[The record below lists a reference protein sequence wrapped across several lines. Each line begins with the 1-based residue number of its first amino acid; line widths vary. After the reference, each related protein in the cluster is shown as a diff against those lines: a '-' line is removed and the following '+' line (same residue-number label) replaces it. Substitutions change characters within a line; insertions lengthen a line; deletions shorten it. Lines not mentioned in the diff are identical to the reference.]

1 MSVEKVKCITRKPK
15 EGKIFITSAC
25 NNVRPLTY
33 HKWEFMQNSNDY
45 HEKELELM
53 RGINGGGLVLNDSC
67 YNWNYA
73 KLKTRDYMQ
82 EKYGKDYDLYD
93 LSTMEYTSYC
103 LGEQISS
110 AYIPITQ
117 AEIESGNYEYILE
130 WKSKDNKSKV
140 YYRAEEYNSE
150 QTRVMEVL
158 EEYYNVF
165 IGYLEEK
172 HDGKYYLYSKNYG
185 NITPKGTQG
194 SFYYNVSEENIK
206 IYDNYKQAYCM
217 KETLGKDVEVKA
229 VPRREYKPT
238 NEQVAES
245 KKRIELLGIEP
256 RFSDKLYMSDRYYI
270 REVKDSEMDLIRAIN
285 NFEKKYNAYV
295 YHIIYTKSNFGNLY
309 NMLYVSNST
318 EEWGADRKD
327 LQNKECYAY
336 VYNKS
341 DEVCSEIGL
350 IGVEKADT
358 NLLTR
363 TF

>member
-1 MSVEKVKCITRKPK
+1 MSYEKIKCITRKPK

-33 HKWEFMQNSNDY
+33 SRWEFRADEQDY
-45 HEKELELM
+45 HEKELRLL

-67 YNWNYA
+67 YDWNYA
-73 KLKTRDYMQ
+73 LYKTNADIRT
-82 EKYGKDYDLYD
+82 KYRDYDLYE
-93 LSTMEYTSYC
+93 LSTMKYTRYC

-110 AYIPITQ
+110 TYTPITQ
-117 AEIESGNYEYILE
+117 TEIESGNYEYILE
-130 WKSKDNKSKV
+130 WESKDGKSKV
-140 YYRAEEYNSE
+140 YYRAEEYNKE
-150 QTRVMEVL
+150 KIRTREVL
-158 EEYYNVF
+158 EKYYEVF
-165 IGYLEEK
+165 MQFLEEK
-172 HDGKYYLYSKNYG
+172 HDGKYYLYSKTYG

-194 SFYYNVSEENIK
+194 SFYYNVFEGDIK
-206 IYDNYKQAYCM
+206 IYDNYKQAYCI
-217 KETLGKDVEVKA
+217 KETIGKDVEVKA

-238 NEQVAES
+238 KEQIAES

-256 RFSDKLYMSDRYYI
+256 RFSDKLYMSDKYYI
-270 REVKDSEMDLIRAIN
+270 REVKDGEMNLIRAIN

-295 YHIIYTKSNFGNLY
+295 YHIIYTQSNFGNLY
-309 NMLYVSNST
+309 SMLYISNDT
-318 EEWGADRKD
+318 EEWKADRKD